1 MRGVEKVKRVFIL
14 SRHTLFCDGIIA
26 LLSQESGFDVVGQ
39 DAQLSSAVDSI
50 KSLRPDVVIINCDD
64 PEPDLSQA
72 VVSLLQNSLGVRIIG
87 LSLED
92 NKISI
97 YRGEDKQVKQVE
109 DLLEAIVD

>member
-1 MRGVEKVKRVFIL
+1 MKRVFVL
-14 SRHTLFCDGIIA
+14 SRHTLFCDGIVA
-26 LLSQESGFDVVGQ
+26 LLSQETGFDVVGQ
-39 DAQLSSAVDSI
+39 ETELSSAVDLI

-97 YRGEDKQVKQVE
+97 YRGEYKQVRQVE
-109 DLLEAIVD
+109 DLLQAIED